1 MTTVFIIIVL
11 LILLIVFRL
20 KGGISNSY
28 RNFPDY
34 TTDLGSDNPYFQFK
48 EINKELCDE
57 DGMVSAH
64 KLSLCGYMVLKIKS
78 KIVFDPSEPAI
89 NPDQIVIIDT
99 QFNTIQVG
107 LNKGDLV
114 LVKNMDTPDKKNP
127 NPDYNEYL
135 GKISTIHKDGS
146 VSIVRDGMKKIK
158 MMRAFIIGKI
168 IKIS

>member
-1 MTTVFIIIVL
+1 
-11 LILLIVFRL
+11 
-20 KGGISNSY
+20 
-28 RNFPDY
+28 
-34 TTDLGSDNPYFQFK
+34 
-48 EINKELCDE
+48 
-57 DGMVSAH
+57 
-64 KLSLCGYMVLKIKS
+64 MVLKIKS

-89 NPDQIVIIDT
+89 NPNQIVIIDT

-114 LVKNMDTPDKKNP
+114 LVKNMDTPDEKNP